1 MHEMQS
7 EGHPFTENRSGSVW
21 CMVRHVKKTKQP
33 KNKKQTIGKSVG
45 RASVIGLFAG
55 FFWGSIALV
64 CQLIHFS
71 KVGPALVFSPF
82 IPRRI
87 NQRILTQFIAIAV
100 ICLLSVIVALLFQ
113 FTLSRFKT
121 IWTGLG
127 YGAVLWAAVFIGFR
141 YWLPG
146 LPLFFRL
153 GWNTFWT
160 TFCLFL
166 LYGLFIGYSIAFDLN
181 EKPAAVNYSKD

>member
-1 MHEMQS
+1 
-7 EGHPFTENRSGSVW
+7 
-21 CMVRHVKKTKQP
+21 MVRHVKKTKQQ
-33 KNKKQTIGKSVG
+33 KNKKQTFGKSVG

-55 FFWGSIALV
+55 FYWGSIALI

-71 KVGPALVFSPF
+71 TVGPSLVFSPF

-127 YGAVLWAAVFIGFR
+127 YGAVLWGAVFIGFR